1 MTLDGTLSFGAAQQL
16 HVDDGLPLVEHT
28 PKQRLAFFAK
38 LWLELTD
45 ELSNVRR
52 GGLSI
57 ELSKRVIHAQ
67 IAKLAVEQRESDRR
81 ARDDHIE
88 EGQRVLS
95 LASCRFDLGRHGVE
109 GRGQPPEL
117 VLGRDTGAAGVIAI
131 GDAFG
136 RARDVIHWTR
146 NRAAHS
152 PRGDDAER
160 DHEQRDDAPRNLD
173 SDEPRRGRHG
183 VGGTHL
189 HHMVARILDGRVR

>member
-1 MTLDGTLSFGAAQQL
+1 MGDAAGELADGFHLLRLLQLCLESASLGRLGHEHADADRRALRQGDRKAARTQLTLDATLSFGAAQQL

-88 EGQRVLS
+88 EG
-95 LASCRFDLGRHGVE
+95 
-109 GRGQPPEL
+109 
-117 VLGRDTGAAGVIAI
+117 
-131 GDAFG
+131 
-136 RARDVIHWTR
+136 
-146 NRAAHS
+146 
-152 PRGDDAER
+152 
-160 DHEQRDDAPRNLD
+160 
-173 SDEPRRGRHG
+173 
-183 VGGTHL
+183 
-189 HHMVARILDGRVR
+189 